1 MQVIFYNCGDPTIKI
16 GKTLNES
23 NFIGSANASPNP
35 TGPVNVVNPVLI
47 IDKDKIPASANYCHI
62 PAYERYYFIT
72 SIDWTVANTA
82 VVSCH
87 CDVLT
92 TFGSKLGTL
101 NFVKGAAAINEVED
115 PNYPVADT
123 FTVERYNLSGWN
135 NLFLN
140 SDSGKQYLL
149 RVADGHAKSYS
160 VPMVT
165 IGESILYKNQ
175 LFTVQGSYTAA
186 YLSEPTEIPLPPSQS
201 YPLVVNGTRIRVYV
215 ENGDVI
221 SAKDYI
227 FTTDQVYDGV
237 WMETEQ
243 LIAAD

>member
-1 MQVIFYNCGDPTIKI
+1 MEVYFYNCGDPTIKI
-16 GKTLNES
+16 GKTLGNPV
-23 NFIGSANASPNP
+23 GSANASPNP

-47 IDKDKIPASANYCHI
+47 VNKDQVPASANYCHI
-62 PAYERYYFIT
+62 PTYGRYYFIT
-72 SIDWTVANTA
+72 SIDWTVAKTA

-87 CDVLT
+87 CDVLK

-101 NFVKGAAAINEVED
+101 NFIKGAAAINEVED

-149 RVADGHAKSYS
+149 RVADGHAKSYN

-175 LFTVQGSYTAA
+175 LFTVLGTYTAA
-186 YLSEPTEIPLPPSQS
+186 YLSAPQVITLPPAEP
-201 YPLVVNGTRIRVYV
+201 YPLVVDGTRIRVYV
-215 ENGDVI
+215 QNGDVI

-227 FTTDQVYDGV
+227 FTTDQVYDNV
-237 WMETEQ
+237 WIQTEY
-243 LIAAD
+243 LMAAD